1 MRINQDDPRVYIC
14 ERALLHPLQ
23 LLHGQLWVCQQERT
37 HVKCLRTNHD
47 IPSGNASSHQELY
60 FRRITPARRVLRLML
75 VTKTWCNENASTCL
89 WHFLSALM
97 ADTITVDIERI
108 TNRCFRPIVTTLSR
122 LVYAFGFWIIGFVY
136 SSQYSS
142 REIWM
147 DRFDLCEYVLQVLI
161 GNAFIVLSFWRGQY
175 YREVSCIWVGVQ
187 PYIGHFMECCYCNI
201 WFPTR

>member
-108 TNRCFRPIVTTLSR
+108 TNRCFRPIVTTLCLAWFMHLDSE
-122 LVYAFGFWIIGFVY
+122 LL
-136 SSQYSS
+136 
-142 REIWM
+142 
-147 DRFDLCEYVLQVLI
+147 DLCIHHNIRAERDMDGPFWLVWIRSTSVNWKCIYSPVVLTRAVLQR
-161 GNAFIVLSFWRGQY
+161 S
-175 YREVSCIWVGVQ
+175 
-187 PYIGHFMECCYCNI
+187 
-201 WFPTR
+201 